1 MAIIFAANS
10 YDTNAYWAAK
20 GCLRENGKLIILF
33 NTDDLIRMGRMRLSS
48 EDPADYLQEKLDHL
62 LLDLEK

>member
-1 MAIIFAANS
+1 MIKENYGAGRIFCNK
-10 YDTNAYWAAK
+10 T
-20 GCLRENGKLIILF
+20 CLRENGKLIILF